1 MKRSLIGRLNLLIK
15 RFTLVSLFF
24 VLAVA
29 FSFGLASYRV
39 DMKNTAD
46 ESRMLA
52 VWLKDFRSL
61 TFRETDVRAR
71 LTLCSTAACCT

>member
-29 FSFGLASYRV
+29 FSFGFAS
-39 DMKNTAD
+39 
-46 ESRMLA
+46 
-52 VWLKDFRSL
+52 
-61 TFRETDVRAR
+61 
-71 LTLCSTAACCT
+71 